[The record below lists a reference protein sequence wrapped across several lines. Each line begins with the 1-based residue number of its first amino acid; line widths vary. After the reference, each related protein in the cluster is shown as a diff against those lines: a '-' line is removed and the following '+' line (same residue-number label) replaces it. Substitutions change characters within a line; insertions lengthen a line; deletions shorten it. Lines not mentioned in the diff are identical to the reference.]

1 MTDDPGGAGRS
12 EQSSDSGS
20 GGSGGPDAA
29 AAQQPGRGGVTEGS
43 VETGW
48 LRPHARRAL
57 GRPRVSTILL
67 LLLWISLLILYIQV
81 RP

>member
-1 MTDDPGGAGRS
+1 MTENPGGGERS
-12 EQSSDSGS
+12 EQSSDSGAA
-20 GGSGGPDAA
+20 GADAA
-29 AAQQPGRGGVTEGS
+29 GAQPGRGGVAEGS
-43 VETGW
+43 VEAGW

-67 LLLWISLLILYIQV
+67 LLLWISLLILYIQI